1 MVFLYQ
7 ALVWGHIV
15 AGSLALLIF
24 WAPMLATKGSA
35 WHRQSGRYYA
45 WLLYLVSLS
54 GIACCVL
61 VLAAPTYFK
70 AERFAAGTD
79 IAAQSAQIRL
89 FWSFLALLSVLSW
102 VSIRQA
108 VLVLKAGPE
117 RLLLKSVSHL
127 SAICLLLLL
136 ACYVFW
142 LGGTHQQLLLQIFS
156 VVALLSGIGALRF
169 IFRAEV
175 SRMQIIREHI
185 GAMLGSAIAIFTAF
199 TAFGG
204 RSLLTLSGQGQL
216 ISWLLPS
223 LIGVGL
229 ICWYQR
235 RYRLTTPSSH

>member
-1 MVFLYQ
+1 MVYLYQ

-35 WHRQSGRYYA
+35 WHRQSGAWYA
-45 WLLYLVSLS
+45 RLLYIVSLS

-61 VLAAPTYFK
+61 VLAAPQYFK
-70 AERFAAGTD
+70 AERFAAGAD
-79 IAAQSAQIRL
+79 IAAQTAQIRL

-108 VLVLKAGPE
+108 VLVLKAGPT
-117 RLLLKSVSHL
+117 RLLLRSVSHL
-127 SAICLLLLL
+127 SAIGLLLLL
-136 ACYVFW
+136 ACYVLW
-142 LGGTHQQLLLQIFS
+142 LGIIHNQLLLQIFS
-156 VVALLSGIGALRF
+156 AVALLSGIGALRY

-175 SRMQIIREHI
+175 SRLQIIREHI

-204 RSLLTLSGQGQL
+204 RSLFTLSANGQL

-229 ICWYQR
+229 ILWYHR
-235 RYRLTTPSSH
+235 RYQLPAPSSH

>member
-1 MVFLYQ
+1 MIYLYQ
-7 ALVWGHIV
+7 ALVWVHIL

-54 GIACCVL
+54 GIVCCVM
-61 VLAAPTYFK
+61 VLAAPAYFK

-79 IAAQSAQIRL
+79 IAAQTAQIRL

-108 VLVLKAGPE
+108 VLVLRAGPG

-127 SAICLLLLL
+127 SAISLLLLL
-136 ACYVFW
+136 ACYVLW
-142 LGGTHQQLLLQIFS
+142 LGITHQQLLLQIFS
-156 VVALLSGIGALRF
+156 VVALLSGIGTLRY

-204 RSLLTLSGQGQL
+204 RSLFAFSADGQL

-223 LIGVGL
+223 LLGVGL
-229 ICWYQR
+229 ILWYQR
-235 RYRLTTPSSH
+235 RYQ

>member
-24 WAPMLATKGSA
+24 WAPMLASKGSA

-108 VLVLKAGPE
+108 VLVLKAGPA

-142 LGGTHQQLLLQIFS
+142 LGSTHQQLLLQIFS
-156 VVALLSGIGALRF
+156 VVALL
-169 IFRAEV
+169 
-175 SRMQIIREHI
+175 IIREHI